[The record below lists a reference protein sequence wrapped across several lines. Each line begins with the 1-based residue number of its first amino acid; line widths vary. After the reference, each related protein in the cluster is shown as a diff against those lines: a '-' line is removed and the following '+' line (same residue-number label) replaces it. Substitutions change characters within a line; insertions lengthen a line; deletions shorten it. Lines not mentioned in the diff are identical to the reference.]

1 MDPDELDTTFENCV
15 KLITQVT
22 RYFKEKDL
30 PKISLIATSIK
41 TRIDDFKPVV
51 PVALA
56 LRKKGMVDRHW
67 DAISK

>member
-1 MDPDELDTTFENCV
+1 M
-15 KLITQVT
+15 T

-30 PKISLIATSIK
+30 PKISSIATSIK
-41 TRIDDFKPVV
+41 SSIDDFKPVV